1 MRQRFFTSAMAM
13 VMLAAVATPVFS
25 QSQGAGAKL
34 AKETVQLLATQ
45 EMMLVTAVRQ
55 KNSRGGTEDFKR
67 FIMQPLESMA
77 DRWRAL
83 PPEERLNRIH
93 CITALQEFESHAS
106 DSFKAGQIGQPSRL
120 FKESQAE
127 CKKPQP

>member
-1 MRQRFFTSAMAM
+1 MAM

-34 AKETVQLLATQ
+34 AKETVQLLSTQ

-93 CITALQEFESHAS
+93 CITALQEFENHAS

-127 CKKPQP
+127 CKKP

>member
-1 MRQRFFTSAMAM
+1 MRQKFFTSAMAM

-34 AKETVQLLATQ
+34 AKETVQLLSTQ

-93 CITALQEFESHAS
+93 
-106 DSFKAGQIGQPSRL
+106 
-120 FKESQAE
+120 
-127 CKKPQP
+127 